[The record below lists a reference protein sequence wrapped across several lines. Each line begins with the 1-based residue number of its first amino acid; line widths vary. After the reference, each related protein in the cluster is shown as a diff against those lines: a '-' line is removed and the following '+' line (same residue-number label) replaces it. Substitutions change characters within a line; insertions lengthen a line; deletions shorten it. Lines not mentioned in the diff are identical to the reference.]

1 VEDYSVVLRGS
12 NVGLNEALSKG
23 DFSAYPN
30 PFGQSLEL
38 VWDPSQ
44 ASKPLIKVSNSKG
57 QIVFEKL
64 MESNSGRFS
73 IDSQSWPKGLYLI
86 EFSNSLSSSSQV
98 CIKQ

>member
-1 VEDYSVVLRGS
+1 
-12 NVGLNEALSKG
+12 
-23 DFSAYPN
+23 
-30 PFGQSLEL
+30 

-86 EFSNSLSSSSQV
+86 EFSNSQSSSSQV